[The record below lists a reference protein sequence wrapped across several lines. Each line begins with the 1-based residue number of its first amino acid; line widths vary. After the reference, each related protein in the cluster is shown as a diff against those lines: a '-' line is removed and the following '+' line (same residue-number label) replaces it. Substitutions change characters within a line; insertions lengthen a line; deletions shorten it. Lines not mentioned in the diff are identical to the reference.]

1 MRNHYAFCSLLLGVC
16 TFFTGCITPSD
27 TPSLSRPKDA
37 TTTTTAVD
45 GIQALVEP
53 LRGIITDSS
62 DRELSAQFHDE
73 FADVIARDK
82 DIITSTGMI
91 REGYVRAETLML
103 QRTELVGKYPGFGA
117 AKDAVLKEVLGL
129 ENAALTDEKRADAV
143 EAFRAIAKAIR
154 NKDDSL

>member
-16 TFFTGCITPSD
+16 TFFTGCITPAD
-27 TPSLSRPKDA
+27 TPSSSRPKAAA
-37 TTTTTAVD
+37 TATAVD
-45 GIQALVEP
+45 DIQALVEP
-53 LRGIITDSS
+53 LRGIITDPS

-82 DIITSTGMI
+82 DIITSTEMI

-117 AKDAVLKEVLGL
+117 AKDAVLEEVLGL
-129 ENAALTDEKRADAV
+129 ENVTLTDEKRADAV
-143 EAFRAIAKAIR
+143 EAFRAIAEAIR
-154 NKDDSL
+154 NKDDSS